1 MIHPIRI
8 VNDVFSRKRKMILS
22 IRSHRGV
29 WVSRQNSHLLLQLAS
44 PLRTHSTRK
53 VSLKEFFSL
62 KKWKTFRK
70 WSGIVSFV
78 SLSIKKTVESRRN
91 NSGKGKTERD
101 VSFCCA
107 FCRSYFAILLKFTY
121 LQLCNENKQ
130 AIPLFCT
137 AHPLLHITLR
147 HPRWRR
153 FFPLERK
160 EQTRAPFAEL
170 EVLFAKIMPQISW
183 QLPGLLSQNKKMK
196 EMCVLLLAKIQWRLF
211 KVSKP
216 AF

>member
-1 MIHPIRI
+1 MWFSVLFSFPCHILFLEDWNLTSLEYYGGRWNINYYYIHTEKYSPKSYVVNFRTQISSSQSEERTMVFTGEKKKMIRPIRI
-8 VNDVFSRKRKMILS
+8 ANDVFSRARTMIRP

-29 WVSRQNSHLLLQLAS
+29 WVSRQNSRLLLQLAG

-53 VSLKEFFSL
+53 VLLKEFFSL

-107 FCRSYFAILLKFTY
+107 FCRS
-121 LQLCNENKQ
+121 
-130 AIPLFCT
+130 
-137 AHPLLHITLR
+137 
-147 HPRWRR
+147 
-153 FFPLERK
+153 
-160 EQTRAPFAEL
+160 
-170 EVLFAKIMPQISW
+170 
-183 QLPGLLSQNKKMK
+183 
-196 EMCVLLLAKIQWRLF
+196 
-211 KVSKP
+211 
-216 AF
+216 